1 MRRSDL
7 ITVGAVC
14 AVLTTVCFVAGIA
27 LMISSGV
34 QVLIPDTG
42 KSALDWIKDVDGA
55 SGLFFSGAWLMIV
68 GGAFALVAFV
78 GFWCAFRETS
88 ELMIL
93 GPILGGVGMTLVTI
107 SHLMPIAMAYELVPG
122 YVVASGAA
130 KDSLTVTTD
139 TLASTALVL
148 NYTGDVLI
156 WGVVVPLYAWAAL
169 KTAIVPRWIGW
180 LGIGTAVS
188 AGWVGV
194 LSPAFSVLEGI
205 TFLGFVAFFLWMASM
220 GVALLRLA
228 RPAEADAERQQ
239 AEERG

>member
-1 MRRSDL
+1 MRRADL

-14 AVLTTVCFVAGIA
+14 AVLTTICFVAGIA
-27 LMISSGV
+27 LMASSGV
-34 QVLIPDTG
+34 QMLIPDTG

-55 SGLFFSGAWLMIV
+55 SGLFFSGAWLVIV

-107 SHLMPIAMAYELVPG
+107 SHLLPIAMAYELVPG

-139 TLASTALVL
+139 TLVSTALVL
-148 NYTGDVLI
+148 NYTGDVLV

-180 LGIGTAVS
+180 LGIGTAFA
-188 AGWVGV
+188 AGWVGL

-220 GVALLRLA
+220 GVALLR
-228 RPAEADAERQQ
+228 RGPRG
-239 AEERG
+239 EELSAATVS